1 MMRHADVENPN
12 KVSYGHLPGFRL
24 SALGRAQ
31 ASAVGR
37 SLRDSGIR
45 RIVHSP
51 LDRAKETA
59 ELVNA
64 QLPAPVPLI
73 PEPELI
79 EAEFGRYLQGVPY
92 WQIPVRRPGWLV
104 HKVRR
109 GSLAGDETIEQ
120 LGGRVRDVVLRLAHE
135 HPGEVSLCVSHA
147 DPIQAAW
154 VLLEGRPQTEREMS
168 RKSVHRASVLDIL
181 VDEGRVA
188 SVDYLATPKV
198 TPGQLELS
206 I

>member
-1 MMRHADVENPN
+1 MRHADVENPH

-31 ASAVGR
+31 ASAAGR
-37 SLRDSGIR
+37 TLRDQGIR
-45 RIVHSP
+45 RILHSP
-51 LDRAKETA
+51 LDRTRETA

-64 QLPAPVPLI
+64 QLPTPVPLI
-73 PEPELI
+73 AEPALI

-92 WQIPVRRPGWLV
+92 WQIPMRRPAWLV

-109 GSLAGDETIEQ
+109 GALPGDEPLDQ
-120 LGGRVRDVVLRLAHE
+120 LGGRVRDVILRLARE
-135 HPGEVSLCVSHA
+135 HPGEVSLCISHA

-154 VLLEGRPQTEREMS
+154 VLLAGGPQSESEMS
-168 RKSVHRASVLDIL
+168 RKTVGRAAIL
-181 VDEGRVA
+181 NMTLEGDRVT
-188 SVDYLATPKV
+188 SIRYIPTPRLN
-198 TPGQLELS
+198 PDQMHLS

>member
-1 MMRHADVENPN
+1 MRHADVENPHR
-12 KVSYGHLPGFRL
+12 VSYGHLPGFRL

-37 SLRDSGIR
+37 SLRDAGIR
-45 RIVHSP
+45 RILHSP
-51 LDRAKETA
+51 LERTRETA

-64 QLPAPVPLI
+64 QLPSPVPLV
-73 PEPELI
+73 PEPALI

-92 WQIPVRRPGWLV
+92 WQIPLRRPGWLV

-109 GSLAGDETIEQ
+109 GTMPGDEPLEK
-120 LGGRVRDVVLRLAHE
+120 LGGRVRDVILRLARE
-135 HPGEVSLCVSHA
+135 HPGEVSLCISHA

-154 VLLEGRPQTEREMS
+154 VLLDGRPANETEMN
-168 RKSVHRASVLDIL
+168 RKTVHRASVLDIT
-181 VDEGRVA
+181 VEGVRMT
-188 SVDYLATPKV
+188 SVRYLPTPKV
-198 TPGQLELS
+198 NPDQMELS

>member
-1 MMRHADVENPN
+1 MRHADVQNPE

-24 SALGRAQ
+24 SPLGRAQ

-37 SLRDSGIR
+37 TLRDTGIR
-45 RIVHSP
+45 RILHSP
-51 LDRAKETA
+51 LQRTRETA

-64 QLPAPVPLI
+64 QLPSPVPLI
-73 PEPELI
+73 PEPALV

-92 WQIPVRRPGWLV
+92 WQIPLRRPLWLV

-109 GSLAGDETIEQ
+109 GSLPGDETLDQ
-120 LGGRVRDVVLRLAHE
+120 LGGRVREVIMRLASE
-135 HPGEVSLCVSHA
+135 HPGEVSLCISHA

-154 VLLEGRPQTEREMS
+154 VLLAGAPQSEREMS
-168 RKSVHRASVLDIL
+168 RKTVGRAAVLDL
-181 VDEGRVA
+181 TVEEDRV
-188 SVDYLATPKV
+188 SSIRYIPTPKV
-198 TPGQLELS
+198 KPDQMELS

>member
-1 MMRHADVENPN
+1 MRHADVENPH

-37 SLRDSGIR
+37 SLRDTGIR
-45 RIVHSP
+45 RILHSP
-51 LDRAKETA
+51 LERTRETA

-73 PEPELI
+73 PEPALV

-92 WQIPVRRPGWLV
+92 WQIPLRRPGWLV

-109 GSLAGDETIEQ
+109 GTMPGDEPLEK
-120 LGGRVRDVVLRLAHE
+120 LGGRVRDVVLRLARE
-135 HPGEVSLCVSHA
+135 HPGEVSLAISHA

-154 VLLEGRPQTEREMS
+154 VLLDGRPANEAEMN
-168 RKSVHRASVLDIL
+168 RKTVHRASVLDIT
-181 VDEGRVA
+181 VEGDRVT
-188 SVDYLATPKV
+188 SVRYRPTPKV
-198 TPGQLELS
+198 NPDQMELP

>member
-1 MMRHADVENPN
+1 MRHADVENPH

-37 SLRDSGIR
+37 SLRDTGIQ
-45 RIVHSP
+45 RILHSP
-51 LDRAKETA
+51 LERTRETA

-64 QLPAPVPLI
+64 QLPSPVPLI
-73 PEPELI
+73 PEPALV

-92 WQIPVRRPGWLV
+92 WQIPLRRPGWLV

-109 GSLAGDETIEQ
+109 GTMPGDEPLER
-120 LGGRVRDVVLRLAHE
+120 LGGRVRDVVLRLARE
-135 HPGEVSLCVSHA
+135 HPGEVSLAISHA

-154 VLLEGRPQTEREMS
+154 VLLDGRPATEAEMS
-168 RKSVHRASVLDIL
+168 RKTVHRASVLDIT
-181 VDEGRVA
+181 VEGERVA
-188 SVDYLATPKV
+188 SVRYRPTPKV
-198 TPGQLELS
+198 NPDQMELS

>member
-1 MMRHADVENPN
+1 MRHADVENPH

-24 SALGRAQ
+24 SALGRTQ

-45 RIVHSP
+45 RILHSP
-51 LDRAKETA
+51 LERARETA

-64 QLPAPVPLI
+64 QLPSPVPLI
-73 PEPELI
+73 PEPALV

-92 WQIPVRRPGWLV
+92 WQIPLRRPGWLV

-109 GSLAGDETIEQ
+109 GTMPGDEPLEK
-120 LGGRVRDVVLRLAHE
+120 LGGRVRDVILRLARE
-135 HPGEVSLCVSHA
+135 HPGEVSLAISHA

-154 VLLEGRPQTEREMS
+154 VLLDGRPANEAEMN
-168 RKSVHRASVLDIL
+168 RKTVHRASVLDIT
-181 VDEGRVA
+181 VDEDRVT
-188 SVDYLATPKV
+188 SVRYMPTPKV
-198 TPGQLELS
+198 NPDQMELS

>member
-1 MMRHADVENPN
+1 MRHADVENPH

-37 SLRDSGIR
+37 ALRDAGIR
-45 RIVHSP
+45 RILHSP
-51 LDRAKETA
+51 LERTRETA

-64 QLPAPVPLI
+64 QLPSPVPLI
-73 PEPELI
+73 PEPALI

-92 WQIPVRRPGWLV
+92 WQIPVRRPLWLL
-104 HKVRR
+104 HKMRR
-109 GSLAGDETIEQ
+109 GAMPGDETLDK
-120 LGGRVRDVVLRLAHE
+120 LGGRVRDVILQLARE
-135 HPGEVSLCVSHA
+135 HPGEVSLCISHA

-154 VLLEGRPQTEREMS
+154 VLLDGRPANEAEMG
-168 RKSVHRASVLDIL
+168 RKTVHRASVLDIT
-181 VDEGRVA
+181 VEEDRVT
-188 SVDYLATPKV
+188 SVRYMPTPRV
-198 TPGQLELS
+198 NPDQQELN

>member
-1 MMRHADVENPN
+1 MRHAEVENPQ

-31 ASAVGR
+31 ATAAGR
-37 SLRDSGIR
+37 ALRDAGIR
-45 RIVHSP
+45 RILHSP
-51 LDRAKETA
+51 LDRTVETA

-64 QLPAPVPLI
+64 QLPSPVPLI
-73 PEPELI
+73 AEPALV

-92 WQIPVRRPGWLV
+92 WQIPVRRPAWLV

-109 GSLAGDETIEQ
+109 GSLPGDESLEQ
-120 LGGRVRDVVLRLAHE
+120 LGGRVRDVILRLARE
-135 HPGEVSLCVSHA
+135 HPGEVSMCISHA

-154 VLLEGRPQTEREMS
+154 VLLAGGPESEREMS
-168 RKSVHRASVLDIL
+168 RKTVGRAAVLDL
-181 VDEGRVA
+181 TVEQDRV
-188 SVDYLATPKV
+188 SSIRYIPTPNIK
-198 TPGQLELS
+198 PDQMELS